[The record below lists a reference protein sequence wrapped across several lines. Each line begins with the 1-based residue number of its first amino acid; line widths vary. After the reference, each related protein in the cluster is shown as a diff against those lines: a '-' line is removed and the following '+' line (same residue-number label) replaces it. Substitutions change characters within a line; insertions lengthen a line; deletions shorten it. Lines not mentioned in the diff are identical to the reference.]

1 VPRTRAAYDALGY
14 DGARH
19 RLTVLPLELADLRGT
34 RALAGEVVRLL
45 DAGEGGGGFGGGAG
59 VLDYLLL
66 NAAIAGG
73 DVGAEERGGFAGWKE
88 AVVVNHFGG
97 FLFLFLFLAA

>member
-34 RALAGEVVRLL
+34 RAFAGEVVRLL
-45 DAGEGGGGFGGGAG
+45 DAGDGDGGAG

>member
-1 VPRTRAAYDALGY
+1 
-14 DGARH
+14 
-19 RLTVLPLELADLRGT
+19 
-34 RALAGEVVRLL
+34 
-45 DAGEGGGGFGGGAG
+45 

-73 DVGAEERGGFAGWKE
+73 DVGAGAEERGGFAGWKE

>member
-1 VPRTRAAYDALGY
+1 LCFFFFFFFFFLLVLVCFFFFVVLGFCV
-14 DGARH
+14 
-19 RLTVLPLELADLRGT
+19 VLG
-34 RALAGEVVRLL
+34 GVGVRLW
-45 DAGEGGGGFGGGAG
+45 DAGDGGGGDGGGAG